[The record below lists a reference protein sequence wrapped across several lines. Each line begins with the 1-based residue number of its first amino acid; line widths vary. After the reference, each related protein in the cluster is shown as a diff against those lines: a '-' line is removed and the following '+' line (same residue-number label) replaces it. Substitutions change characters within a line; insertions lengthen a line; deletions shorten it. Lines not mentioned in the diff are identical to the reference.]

1 MAQEVNPLQ
10 VSLSAEEAER
20 AALVDFSVDP
30 DADLPL
36 GTQLTWKIRS
46 MIARGALR
54 GDDRLPSVRELAEFS
69 GINVNTAR
77 AVYRDLEAEGAIHSE
92 HGRGTFVTE
101 PEGDRQSID
110 ALVRSTLEG
119 ARDRDVDLLSLAEAI
134 WAAASAAAGAELSE
148 PPHDRDPDLD
158 AKTLRKELRQQIAR
172 IEREVA
178 AYARHDR
185 RERPP
190 RRVPSAVPTA
200 RVASVEDL
208 QRTRSELIDR
218 LMHLRKEADRRG
230 AAEQRARSHIEDMV
244 DDPAAHR
251 GEVVTIAEA
260 GHSDRTTWRV
270 VPRYGPLGAILG
282 WWRVEARS

>member
-1 MAQEVNPLQ
+1 MAQDGDPLQ
-10 VSLSAEEAER
+10 VLLSAEEAER

-30 DADLPL
+30 GAELPL

-46 MIARGALR
+46 MIARGVLR

-69 GINVNTAR
+69 GINVNSAR
-77 AVYRDLEAEGAIHSE
+77 GVYRDLEAEGAIHSE
-92 HGRGTFVTE
+92 HGRGTFVTA
-101 PEGDRQSID
+101 PEGDRRSID

-119 ARDRDVDLLSLAEAI
+119 ARDQNVDLPSLAEAI
-134 WAAASAAAGAELSE
+134 WAAASAAGRPEHTEL
-148 PPHDRDPDLD
+148 PHDRDPDLD
-158 AKTLRKELRQQIAR
+158 AKALRKELRRQIAR
-172 IEREVA
+172 IEREIATYV
-178 AYARHDR
+178 RHDR
-185 RERPP
+185 REPP
-190 RRVPSAVPTA
+190 PQRVPSAVPTA

-218 LMHLRKEADRRG
+218 LLRLRKEAERRG
-230 AAEQRARSHIEDMV
+230 AREQRARSHVEGMV

-260 GHSDRTTWRV
+260 GDPDRTTWRV
-270 VPRYGPLGAILG
+270 VPRYGPFGAILG